1 MYKEPSGSFLFM
13 LPRLLIFAVIF
24 EFYRA
29 CKQTIA
35 SLIPA
40 IYYTCIFLKDKPLF
54 LSVQDF
60 IFGNK
65 PSAIEYFITP

>member
-13 LPRLLIFAVIF
+13 HSQLLIFAIKF
-24 EFYRA
+24 ELYRA

-40 IYYTCIFLKDKPLF
+40 INTPAFFSKTKPLF
-54 LSVQDF
+54 LSVHVF
-60 IFGNK
+60 NFGNK
-65 PSAIEYFITP
+65 PTAFKYFITP

>member
-13 LPRLLIFAVIF
+13 HSQLLIFAIKF
-24 EFYRA
+24 ELYRA

-40 IYYTCIFLKDKPLF
+40 INYTCIFLKDKTVIPVRSRF
-54 LSVQDF
+54 QF
-60 IFGNK
+60 R
-65 PSAIEYFITP
+65 E